1 MSNKCALI
9 CETRNLPNLEEV
21 VRAHMKQLPSWELT
35 AVCSPH
41 NKYVFEALGAR
52 ILEVRESLSAG
63 EYNQIFTGFNL
74 WNQIA
79 REHVLV
85 FQADSMLLKPIPD
98 DMLQYGYIGAPWS
111 FYERGGNGGL
121 SLRRTS
127 AMIDVLNRVTYSP
140 SDGNE
145 DVFFSKHCQSVAPR
159 EVCSA
164 FSVETIFTLGTIGYH
179 AIDKYLTAEQCTLIK
194 NQYNWSFLDSEYIE
208 ANQKA
213 LIDFYNNPRV
223 NAFCTDPILIEHFM
237 KNPKPLTFIERS
249 GKYLITKD
257 LIPLILP
264 ISGYFPSWI
273 RNVLNIF
280 KKDINFESDASFEE
294 IKNPIFEHIKTH
306 YTLFGLKK

>member
-1 MSNKCALI
+1 MNKCALI

-21 VRAHMKQLPSWELT
+21 VRAHMKQLQGWELT
-35 AVCSPH
+35 AVCSSH

-63 EYNQIFTGFNL
+63 EYNQLFTGFNL

-98 DMLQYGYIGAPWS
+98 DMLQHGYIGAPWS

-127 AMIDVLNRVTYSP
+127 AMIDTLNRVAYSP

-145 DVFFSKHCQSVAPR
+145 DIFFSKHCQTVAPR

-164 FSVETIFTLGTIGYH
+164 FSVETIFTLGTVGYH
-179 AIDKYLTAEQCTLIK
+179 AIDKYLSPEDCGFIK
-194 NQYNWSFLDSEYIE
+194 SQYDWNFLEASDISE
-208 ANQKA
+208 KA
-213 LIDFYNNPRV
+213 LIDFYNEISV
-223 NAFCTDPILIEHFM
+223 NAFCTDSSLIEYFM
-237 KNPKPLTFIERS
+237 KNPKPFTFIERS

-280 KKDINFESDASFEE
+280 KKDINFESYEEFEE
-294 IKNPIFEHIKTH
+294 IKNPVFEYIKTH